1 MVDVVAKFTLP
12 RSSRKAC
19 FAILRN
25 GYSWQ
30 SKLCDYIYF
39 EVAAMFTLPF
49 ERFGVV
55 AKFTLPFGQVMA
67 EQALRLHRDS

>member
-30 SKLCDYIYF
+30 SKLCDYI
-39 EVAAMFTLPF
+39 VIMIDATLPF
-49 ERFGVV
+49 RLFQ
-55 AKFTLPFGQVMA
+55 AK
-67 EQALRLHRDS
+67 QALQLHPVRGLSGRAYSCFYH